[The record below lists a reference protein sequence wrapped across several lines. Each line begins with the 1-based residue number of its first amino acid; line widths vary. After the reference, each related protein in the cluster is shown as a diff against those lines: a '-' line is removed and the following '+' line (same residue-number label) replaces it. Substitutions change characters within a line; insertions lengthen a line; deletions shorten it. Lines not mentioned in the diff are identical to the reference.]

1 MDIQAQADSSIR
13 TGSSAG
19 TIETRRL
26 RRNFIRTSFLMSM
39 KFNVHMSLLIQAIE
53 CAGHDRI
60 VEVPYLLG
68 TQKNADGSNLYNEF
82 LSQPT
87 LKSLDIAEKLK
98 MARSTLRMATTTP
111 LRTGSEG
118 IASHR

>member
-1 MDIQAQADSSIR
+1 MS
-13 TGSSAG
+13 GG
-19 TIETRRL
+19 
-26 RRNFIRTSFLMSM
+26 TSFLMSM